1 MAEPEISVDDFEKFR
16 DFFYRKTGIFFDDA
30 KRYFVDKR
38 LLQRMEETGHR
49 SFREYFMFMRFQA
62 SQEEYQQIVNVMTV
76 NETYFFRE
84 EYQLKCMVGPVLAE
98 LARHARGAALRILS
112 IPCSTGEEPYS
123 IALYL
128 LEFWP
133 QIAHVDVQIYGA
145 DIDTNVL
152 ASCREGVFGAR
163 SVQYLP
169 KPVLARHFEKLS
181 IDRFRLSE
189 DVRGAVE
196 FLHLN
201 LNDPMQARRLADYD
215 LIFCRNLLIYFD
227 DASRRQ
233 AAGAFYDALKPGGF
247 VFLGHSESMSRMS
260 SLFKIR
266 KFDDAIAYQKPLS

>member
-1 MAEPEISVDDFEKFR
+1 
-16 DFFYRKTGIFFDDA
+16 
-30 KRYFVDKR
+30 
-38 LLQRMEETGHR
+38 MEETGHGA
-49 SFREYFMFMRFQA
+49 FREWFMFMRFQA
-62 SQEEYQQIVNVMTV
+62 SQEEYQQIVNLMTV

-98 LARHARGAALRILS
+98 LARRARGSTLRILS
-112 IPCSTGEEPYS
+112 MPCSTGEEPYS

-133 QIAHVDVQIYGA
+133 LLAGVDVQIYGG
-145 DIDTNVL
+145 DIDTNAL
-152 ASCREGVFGAR
+152 ESSRAGVFGAR

-169 KPVLARHFEKLS
+169 RAVLTRHFEPMPD
-181 IDRFRLSE
+181 DRFRISE

-201 LNDPMQARRLADYD
+201 LNDPLEARRLRDFD

-233 AAGAFYDALKPGGF
+233 AAGVFYDALKPGGF
-247 VFLGHSESMSRMS
+247 IFLGHSESMSRMS

-266 KFDDAIAYQKPLS
+266 KFDDAIAYQKPLT